1 MSGKPFS
8 VIIPARYG
16 STRFPGKPLADLG
29 GRPVLAHV
37 CQRARESGADQVLVA
52 TDNSRIA
59 EAARMAGVEVVMTR
73 ADHPSGTDRLA
84 EVAADQ
90 GWDDDHVVVNLQGDE
105 PFMPGAL
112 IAQVARDLQSRGEA
126 EMGTLAVPL
135 SSARDLHNPNIV
147 KVVRRGDGCAL
158 YFSRAPIPWDR
169 ERAGHASDGS
179 ERLNGYL
186 RHLGIYA
193 YRADFLRRY
202 PSLPAC
208 ELEQVESLEQLRAL
222 WHGARIH
229 VGIAEEMPG
238 PGIDTPDD
246 LAEAQKVLGGQG

>member
-1 MSGKPFS
+1 M
-8 VIIPARYG
+8 
-16 STRFPGKPLADLG
+16 
-29 GRPVLAHV
+29 
-37 CQRARESGADQVLVA
+37 CQRARESGAAEVLVA
-52 TDNSRIA
+52 TDDRRIA
-59 EAARMAGVEVVMTR
+59 QAAQAAGVEVAMTR

-84 EVAADQ
+84 EVAAERD
-90 GWDDDHVVVNLQGDE
+90 WNNDHVVVNLQGDE

-112 IAQVARDLQSRGEA
+112 IAQVARDLQTRGEA

-135 SSARDLHNPNIV
+135 VSARDLHNPNIV
-147 KVVRRGDGCAL
+147 KVVRRGDGYAL

-169 ERAGHASDGS
+169 DRAGHSGNGS
-179 ERLNGYL
+179 ERLTGYL

-202 PSLPAC
+202 PGLPAC

-222 WHGARIH
+222 WHGTLIH
-229 VGIAEEMPG
+229 VGIAAEMPG

-246 LAEAQKVLGGQG
+246 LAEAQKLLSGQG

>member
-1 MSGKPFS
+1 MSGRPFS
-8 VIIPARYG
+8 VVIPARYG

-37 CQRARESGADQVLVA
+37 CQRARASGADEVLVA
-52 TDNSRIA
+52 TDDSRIA
-59 EAARMAGVEVVMTR
+59 EAARAAGVEVAMTR

-84 EVAADQ
+84 EVATERQ
-90 GWDDDHVVVNLQGDE
+90 WDDDHVVVNLQGDE
-105 PFMPGAL
+105 PFMPGVL
-112 IAQVARDLQSRGEA
+112 IAQVARDLQSLGEA

-135 SSARDLHNPNIV
+135 VSGRELHNPNIV

-169 ERAGHASDGS
+169 ARVGHAADSS
-179 ERLNGYL
+179 ERLSGYL

-193 YRADFLRRY
+193 YRAGFLRRY
-202 PSLPAC
+202 PELPAC

-229 VGIAEEMPG
+229 VGIAAEMPG
-238 PGIDTPDD
+238 PGIDTPED
-246 LAEAQKVLGGQG
+246 LAEAEKVLGGQG